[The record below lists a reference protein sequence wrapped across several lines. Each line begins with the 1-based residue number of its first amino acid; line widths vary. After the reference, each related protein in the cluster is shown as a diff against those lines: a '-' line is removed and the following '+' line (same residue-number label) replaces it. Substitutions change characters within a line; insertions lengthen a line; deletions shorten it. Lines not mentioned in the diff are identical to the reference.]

1 MWHKQRAFRAARAEL
16 IAKAKA
22 RSGVAGWPGAICVVE
37 TPPSA
42 ELGAGNE
49 VFPTGM
55 IVDGQ
60 HRLGAAHVM
69 ASQGKL
75 SGLLGQILVEVYPP
89 MEEKAVR
96 ELFTEINRMEPVTLV
111 DFPEEQ
117 VRGCMRKGGRWLGQR
132 KMLAHP
138 LSFCLLCAP
147 MRIGFLRGPSPLS
160 FQSGAGERREE
171 CIIAAAETLRERSLC
186 SNYAATLPVP
196 FFFQGRALS
205 ISKAVCASA
214 LTNLYAPVL
223 FRAALAK
230 RKSPSSQ
237 PQPRRYASAF
247 HAPPCPS
254 LCRAAR
260 PSMCQ
265 CTHVFHAAL
274 PLYLQGGAGEAEESI
289 ITAAAETLRERFPA
303 MFKPST
309 NCRPPHLNVDV
320 LRNEMHKAG
329 LIQRLGLQSGEQ
341 LVSW

>member
-117 VRGCMRKGGRWLGQR
+117 VRGCMRKGGD
-132 KMLAHP
+132 
-138 LSFCLLCAP
+138 
-147 MRIGFLRGPSPLS
+147 
-160 FQSGAGERREE
+160 
-171 CIIAAAETLRERSLC
+171 SL
-186 SNYAATLPVP
+186 
-196 FFFQGRALS
+196 
-205 ISKAVCASA
+205 
-214 LTNLYAPVL
+214 
-223 FRAALAK
+223 
-230 RKSPSSQ
+230 
-237 PQPRRYASAF
+237 
-247 HAPPCPS
+247 
-254 LCRAAR
+254 
-260 PSMCQ
+260 
-265 CTHVFHAAL
+265 
-274 PLYLQGGAGEAEESI
+274 
-289 ITAAAETLRERFPA
+289 
-303 MFKPST
+303 
-309 NCRPPHLNVDV
+309 D
-320 LRNEMHKAG
+320 
-329 LIQRLGLQSGEQ
+329 
-341 LVSW
+341 